1 MLDRLESLSHHG
13 YTLSHQM
20 SSSDIILTSRRVV
33 TPQGI
38 VPAAIHVRAGKIAAV
53 RAYDDVPAGAAV
65 EDLGELAVLPGIVD
79 THVHINEPGR
89 TEWEG
94 FETATRAAAAG
105 GVTTLI
111 EMPLNS
117 IPATTSAAAYREKC
131 AAARGKLHVDTGFWG
146 GVVPENAKNEAELRA
161 LYEAGAFGFKCF
173 LVPSGV
179 EEFPCVTERDL
190 SAALPTLAK
199 LGATLLVHA
208 ELPGP
213 IEAGLASIAGKNP
226 RSYATW
232 LKSRPR
238 DAENSAI
245 ALMIRLA
252 KEFRARVHIVHLSSA
267 DALAPLSA
275 AKSEGLPISVET
287 CPHYLYWSTKD
298 IGDGATQFK
307 CAPPIRE
314 EENRERLWGALRAGL
329 IDLVA
334 SDHSPCLPTMK
345 CGETGDFLRAWGGIS
360 SLQLSLPL
368 MWTLASARGSS
379 LADVARWMCAGP
391 ARLAGLAGRKGAIA
405 AGCDADFVVFDPET
419 KWRVNAEKLF
429 HRHKVTPYAGSELHG
444 AVRATWLRGKKI
456 YDGETFPAGPSGEI
470 LLRGVS

>member
-1 MLDRLESLSHHG
+1 MTAPDFILRSKRVI
-13 YTLSHQM
+13 
-20 SSSDIILTSRRVV
+20 SSK
-33 TPQGI
+33 GE
-38 VPAAIHVRAGKIAAV
+38 VPAAIHVHAGKIAAV
-53 RAYDDVPAGAAV
+53 RAYDDVPSGAAV
-65 EDLGELAVLPGIVD
+65 VDVGELALLPGIVD

-117 IPATTSAAAYREKC
+117 IPATTSAAAYREKY

-146 GVVPENAKNEAELRA
+146 GVVPKNAANARELCE
-161 LYEAGAFGFKCF
+161 LFEAGAFGFKCF

-190 SAALPTLAK
+190 RAALPTLAK

-213 IEAGLASIAGKNP
+213 IETALASIAGKNP
-226 RSYATW
+226 QSYATW

-267 DALAPLSA
+267 DALASLSA
-275 AKSEGLPISVET
+275 AKQEGLPITAET
-287 CPHYLYWSTKD
+287 CPHYLYWSAKE
-298 IGDGATQFK
+298 IADGATEFK

-334 SDHSPCLPTMK
+334 SDHSPCPPAMK
-345 CGETGDFLRAWGGIS
+345 CGDSGDFLRAWGGIS

-368 MWTLASARGSS
+368 MWTMASARGSS
-379 LADVARWMCAGP
+379 LADVAQWMCAGP
-391 ARLAGLAGRKGAIA
+391 ARVAGLTGRKGAIA
-405 AGCDADFVVFDPET
+405 AGCDADFVVFDAEAE
-419 KWRVNAEKLF
+419 WRVDTEKLF
-429 HRHKVTPYAGSELHG
+429 HRHKVTPYAGRELRG
-444 AVRATWLRGKKI
+444 AVRATWLRGKKVF
-456 YDGETFPAGPSGEI
+456 DGETFPAGPSGEI

>member
-1 MLDRLESLSHHG
+1 MGSTDTIVR
-13 YTLSHQM
+13 
-20 SSSDIILTSRRVV
+20 SRCVV
-33 TPQGI
+33 RPSG
-38 VPAAIHVRAGKIAAV
+38 VAPASIHVRAGKIAAV
-53 RAYDDVPAGAAV
+53 RAYDDVPSGPAV
-65 EDLGELAVLPGIVD
+65 EDVGELAVLPGVVD

-94 FETATRAAAAG
+94 FLTATRAAAAG

-117 IPATTSAAAYREKC
+117 IPATTSASAFREKC
-131 AAARGKLHVDTGFWG
+131 DAARGKLHVDTGFWG

-161 LYEAGAFGFKCF
+161 LSEAGAFGFKCF

-179 EEFPCVTERDL
+179 DEFPCVTERDL
-190 SAALPTLAK
+190 RAALPTLAK

-213 IEAGLASIAGKNP
+213 IETALASIAGKNP

-245 ALMIRLA
+245 ALVIRLA

-267 DALAPLSA
+267 DALESLSA
-275 AKSEGLPISVET
+275 AKRNGLPITVET
-287 CPHYLYWSTKD
+287 CPHYLYWSAKD
-298 IGDGATQFK
+298 IRDGATQFK

-314 EENRERLWGALRAGL
+314 EENRERLWSALRSGL

-334 SDHSPCLPTMK
+334 SDHSPCPPAMK
-345 CGETGDFLRAWGGIS
+345 CGESGDFLRAWGGIA

-368 MWTLASARGSS
+368 LWTMASARGFS
-379 LADVARWMCAGP
+379 LDKIAQWMCAGP

-405 AGCDADFVVFDPET
+405 AGCDADFVVFDAEA
-419 KWRVNAEKLF
+419 KWRVDAEKLF
-429 HRHKVTPYAGSELHG
+429 HRHKVTPYAGRELRG

-456 YDGETFPAGPSGEI
+456 YDGETFLAGPCGEI

>member
-1 MLDRLESLSHHG
+1 MAAPEF
-13 YTLSHQM
+13 
-20 SSSDIILTSRRVV
+20 ILRSKRVITSKGE
-33 TPQGI
+33 TA
-38 VPAAIHVRAGKIAAV
+38 AAIHVRAGKIHAV
-53 RAYDDVPAGAAV
+53 RAYDDVPAGAAL
-65 EDLGELAVLPGIVD
+65 EDVGELAVLPGVVD

-94 FETATRAAAAG
+94 FESATRAAAAG
-105 GVTTLI
+105 GVTTLV

-117 IPATTSAAAYREKC
+117 IPATTSGAAFREKC
-131 AAARGKLHVDTGFWG
+131 DAARGKLHVDTGFWG
-146 GVVPENAKNEAELRA
+146 GVVPENAKTEAELRA

-190 SAALPTLAK
+190 RAALPTLAK

-213 IEAGLASIAGKNP
+213 IETALASIAGKNP

-267 DALAPLSA
+267 DALESLSA
-275 AKSEGLPISVET
+275 AKVAGLPISVET
-287 CPHYLYWSTKD
+287 CPHYLYWSAKD

-314 EENRERLWGALRAGL
+314 EENRERLWGALRKGL
-329 IDLVA
+329 IDFVA
-334 SDHSPCLPTMK
+334 TDHSPCLPTMK

-368 MWTLASARGSS
+368 LWTMARTRGSS
-379 LADVARWMCAGP
+379 LVDVARWMCAGP
-391 ARLAGLAGRKGAIA
+391 ARLAGLEGRKGAIA
-405 AGCDADFVVFDPET
+405 TGCDADFVVFEPEA
-419 KWRVNAEKLF
+419 KWRVDAEKLF
-429 HRHKVTPYAGSELHG
+429 HRHKMTPYAGCELRG

-456 YDGETFPAGPSGEI
+456 YDGETFLAGPCGEI

>member
-1 MLDRLESLSHHG
+1 MTAPG
-13 YTLSHQM
+13 F
-20 SSSDIILTSRRVV
+20 ILRSKRVITSK
-33 TPQGI
+33 GEM
-38 VPAAIHVRAGKIAAV
+38 PAAIHVLAGKIHAV

-65 EDLGELAVLPGIVD
+65 EDVGELAVLPGIVD

-117 IPATTSAAAYREKC
+117 IPATTSVAAFRCKC
-131 AAARGKLHVDTGFWG
+131 DAARGQLFVDTGFWG

-179 EEFPCVTERDL
+179 EEFPCVAERDL
-190 SAALPTLAK
+190 RAALPTLAK
-199 LGATLLVHA
+199 LDATLLVHA

-213 IEAGLASIAGKNP
+213 IETALASIAGKNP

-238 DAENSAI
+238 DAEDSAI

-267 DALAPLSA
+267 DALASLNA
-275 AKSEGLPISVET
+275 AKQEGLPITVET
-287 CPHYLYWSTKD
+287 CPHYLYWSAKD

-314 EENRERLWGALRAGL
+314 EENRERLWGALRKGL
-329 IDLVA
+329 IDFVA
-334 SDHSPCLPTMK
+334 TDHSPCPPAMK
-345 CGETGDFLRAWGGIS
+345 CGDTGDFLRAWGGIA

-368 MWTLASARGSS
+368 LWTMASQRGCE
-379 LADVARWMCAGP
+379 LHHIVNWMCAGP

-405 AGCDADFVVFDPET
+405 AGCDADFVVFDAEA
-419 KWRVNAEKLF
+419 KWRVDAGKLF
-429 HRHKVTPYAGSELHG
+429 HRHKVTPYAGRELRG
-444 AVRATWLRGKKI
+444 AVRATWLRGKTI
-456 YDGETFPAGPSGEI
+456 YDGETFLAGPCGEI

>member
-1 MLDRLESLSHHG
+1 
-13 YTLSHQM
+13 M
-20 SSSDIILTSRRVV
+20 STTDIILRSRQVV
-33 TPQGI
+33 SPRG
-38 VPAAIHVRAGKIAAV
+38 VAPAAIHMRAGKIHAV
-53 RAYDDVPAGAAV
+53 RAYNDVPPGAAV
-65 EDLGELAVLPGIVD
+65 EDVGELAVLPGVVD

-105 GVTTLI
+105 GITTLI

-117 IPATTSAAAYREKC
+117 IPATTSASAFRDKC
-131 AAARGKLHVDTGFWG
+131 DAARGKLFVDTGFWG

-161 LYEAGAFGFKCF
+161 IYEAGAFGFKCF

-190 SAALPTLAK
+190 RTALPTLAK
-199 LGATLLVHA
+199 LGAILLVHA
-208 ELPGP
+208 ELPGL
-213 IEAGLASIAGKNP
+213 IEMALASIAGKNP
-226 RSYATW
+226 RRYATW

-238 DAENSAI
+238 DAETSAI

-252 KEFRARVHIVHLSSA
+252 KEFRAKVHIVHLSSA
-267 DALAPLSA
+267 DALASLSA
-275 AKSEGLPISVET
+275 AKKEGLPVSVET
-287 CPHYLYWSTKD
+287 CPHYLYWSAQD

-329 IDLVA
+329 IDFVA
-334 SDHSPCLPTMK
+334 SDHSPCPPEMK
-345 CGETGDFLRAWGGIS
+345 CGETGDFLRAWGGIA

-368 MWTLASARGSS
+368 VWTMASARGCG
-379 LADVARWMCAGP
+379 LDRVAQWMCVGP

-405 AGCDADFVVFDPET
+405 AGCDADFVVFDPEA
-419 KWRVNAEKLF
+419 KWRVDAEKLF
-429 HRHKVTPYAGSELHG
+429 HRHKVTPYAGRELRG
-444 AVRATWLRGKKI
+444 VVRATWLRGKKI
-456 YDGETFPAGPSGEI
+456 YDGQSFPAGACGKI
-470 LLRGVS
+470 LLRGGS

>member
-1 MLDRLESLSHHG
+1 MVRPSG
-13 YTLSHQM
+13 
-20 SSSDIILTSRRVV
+20 VA
-33 TPQGI
+33 
-38 VPAAIHVRAGKIAAV
+38 PASIHVRAGKIAAV
-53 RAYDDVPAGAAV
+53 RAYDDVPSGPAV
-65 EDLGELAVLPGIVD
+65 EDVGELAVLPGVVD

-94 FETATRAAAAG
+94 FLTATRGAAAG
-105 GVTTLI
+105 GVTTLV

-117 IPATTSAAAYREKC
+117 IPATTSASAFREKC
-131 AAARGKLHVDTGFWG
+131 DAARGKLHVDTGFWG

-161 LYEAGAFGFKCF
+161 LSEAGAFGFKCF

-179 EEFPCVTERDL
+179 DEFPCVTERDL
-190 SAALPTLAK
+190 RAALPTLAK

-213 IEAGLASIAGKNP
+213 IETALASIAGKNP

-245 ALMIRLA
+245 ALVIRLA

-267 DALAPLSA
+267 DALESLSA
-275 AKSEGLPISVET
+275 AKRNGLPITVET
-287 CPHYLYWSTKD
+287 CPHYLYWSAKD
-298 IGDGATQFK
+298 IRDGATQFK

-314 EENRERLWGALRAGL
+314 EENRERLWSALRSGL
-329 IDLVA
+329 IELVA
-334 SDHSPCLPTMK
+334 SDHSPCPPALK
-345 CGETGDFLRAWGGIS
+345 CGESGDFLRAWGGIA

-368 MWTLASARGSS
+368 LWTMASARGFS
-379 LADVARWMCAGP
+379 LDKIAQWMCAGP
-391 ARLAGLAGRKGAIA
+391 ARLAGLARRKGAIA
-405 AGCDADFVVFDPET
+405 AGCDADFVVFDADAT
-419 KWRVNAEKLF
+419 SRVDAEKLF
-429 HRHKVTPYAGSELHG
+429 HRHKVTPYAGRELRG

>member
-1 MLDRLESLSHHG
+1 
-13 YTLSHQM
+13 
-20 SSSDIILTSRRVV
+20 VV
-33 TPQGI
+33 TPSGE
-38 VPAAIHVRAGKIAAV
+38 VPATIHVRAGKIANV
-53 RAYDDVPAGAAV
+53 RAYDDVPAGAAL
-65 EDLGELAVLPGIVD
+65 EDVGELAVLPGVVD

-94 FETATRAAAAG
+94 FLTATRAAAAG

-117 IPATTSAAAYREKC
+117 IPATTSVSAFREKC
-131 AAARGKLHVDTGFWG
+131 DAARGQLHVDTGFWG
-146 GVVPENAKNEAELRA
+146 GVVPENAKKEAELRA

-179 EEFPCVTERDL
+179 DEFPCVTERDL
-190 SAALPTLAK
+190 RAALPTLAK

-213 IEAGLASIAGKNP
+213 IETALASVAGRDP
-226 RSYATW
+226 RKYSTW

-267 DALAPLSA
+267 DALESLRT
-275 AKSEGLPISVET
+275 AKKDGLPVTVET
-287 CPHYLYWSTKD
+287 CPHYLYWSAKD

-334 SDHSPCLPTMK
+334 SDHSPCPPAMK
-345 CGETGDFLRAWGGIS
+345 CGDTGDFLRAWGGIA

-368 MWTLASARGSS
+368 LWTMASARGFS
-379 LADVARWMCAGP
+379 LADVARWLCAGP
-391 ARLAGLAGRKGAIA
+391 AQLAGLAGRKGAIA
-405 AGCDADFVVFDPET
+405 AGCDADFVVFNLEA
-419 KWRVNAEKLF
+419 KSRVDAEKLF
-429 HRHKVTPYAGSELHG
+429 HRHKVTPYAGRELRG

-456 YDGETFPAGPSGEI
+456 YDGETFPAGPCGEI

>member
-1 MLDRLESLSHHG
+1 MTAPDF
-13 YTLSHQM
+13 
-20 SSSDIILTSRRVV
+20 ILRSKRVITSK
-33 TPQGI
+33 GEM
-38 VPAAIHVRAGKIAAV
+38 AATIHVRAGKIHAV
-53 RAYDDVPAGAAV
+53 RGYDDVPPGAAV
-65 EDLGELAVLPGIVD
+65 EDVGELAVLPGIVD

-89 TEWEG
+89 AEWEG

-105 GVTTLI
+105 GVTTLV

-117 IPATTSAAAYREKC
+117 IPATTSASAFRDKC
-131 AAARGKLHVDTGFWG
+131 DATRGKLHVDTGFWG
-146 GVVPENAKNEAELRA
+146 GVVPENTKNEAELRA
-161 LYEAGAFGFKCF
+161 IYEAGAFGFKCF

-190 SAALPTLAK
+190 RAALPTLAK

-208 ELPGP
+208 ELLGS
-213 IEAGLASIAGKNP
+213 IETALASIAGKNP
-226 RSYATW
+226 QKYATW

-245 ALMIRLA
+245 ARMIRLA
-252 KEFRARVHIVHLSSA
+252 EEFRAKVHIVHLSSA
-267 DALAPLSA
+267 EALPLLRSA
-275 AKSEGLPISVET
+275 KDDGTDITVET
-287 CPHYLYWSTKD
+287 CPHYLYWSAKD

-345 CGETGDFLRAWGGIS
+345 CGDTGDFLRAWGGIA

-368 MWTLASARGSS
+368 VWTMASERGCG
-379 LADVARWMCAGP
+379 LDNVAQWMCAGP

-405 AGCDADFVVFDPET
+405 AGCDADFVVFDPEA
-419 KWRVNAEKLF
+419 KWRVDAEKLF
-429 HRHKVTPYAGSELHG
+429 HRHKVTPYAGRELHG
-444 AVRATWLRGKKI
+444 AVRATWLRGKTI
-456 YDGETFPAGPSGEI
+456 YDGRSFPAAACGKI

>member
-1 MLDRLESLSHHG
+1 MTAPDF
-13 YTLSHQM
+13 
-20 SSSDIILTSRRVV
+20 ILRSKRVITSK
-33 TPQGI
+33 GEM
-38 VPAAIHVRAGKIAAV
+38 AATIHVRAGKIAAV

-65 EDLGELAVLPGIVD
+65 EVVGELAVLPGIVD

-89 TEWEG
+89 AEWEG
-94 FETATRAAAAG
+94 FATATRAAAAG

-117 IPATTSAAAYREKC
+117 IPATTSASAFREKC
-131 AAARGKLHVDTGFWG
+131 NATRGKLHVDTGFWG
-146 GVVPENAKNEAELRA
+146 GVVPKNAADAGELRE
-161 LYEAGAFGFKCF
+161 LFEVGAFGFKCF

-190 SAALPTLAK
+190 RAALPTLAK
-199 LGATLLVHA
+199 LDATLLVHA

-213 IEAGLASIAGKNP
+213 IETALASIAGKNP

-252 KEFRARVHIVHLSSA
+252 KEFRARVHIVHLSSS
-267 DALAPLSA
+267 DALESLSA
-275 AKSEGLPISVET
+275 AKTADLPITVET
-287 CPHYLYWSTKD
+287 CPHYLYWSATD
-298 IGDGATQFK
+298 IADGATQFK

-314 EENRERLWGALRAGL
+314 EENRERLWGALRKGL
-329 IDLVA
+329 IDFVVT
-334 SDHSPCLPTMK
+334 DHSPCPPAMK
-345 CGETGDFLRAWGGIS
+345 CGESGDFLRAWGGIA

-368 MWTLASARGSS
+368 LWTMASERGCS
-379 LADVARWMCAGP
+379 LADVAQWMCAGP
-391 ARLAGLAGRKGAIA
+391 ARLAGLAGRKGAMA
-405 AGCDADFVVFDPET
+405 AGCDADFVVFDPEA
-419 KWRVNAEKLF
+419 KWRVDAAKLF
-429 HRHKVTPYAGSELHG
+429 HRHQVTPYAGRELRG

-456 YDGETFPAGPSGEI
+456 FDGETFPAGPCGEI

>member
-1 MLDRLESLSHHG
+1 
-13 YTLSHQM
+13 M
-20 SSSDIILTSRRVV
+20 SFSDILLRSRRVV
-33 TPQGI
+33 TPRGI

-53 RAYDDVPAGAAV
+53 RAYDDVPTGAAV
-65 EDLGELAVLPGIVD
+65 QDVGELAVLPGIVD

-94 FETATRAAAAG
+94 FATATRAAAAG
-105 GVTTLI
+105 GVTTLV

-117 IPATTSAAAYREKC
+117 IPATTSASALREKC
-131 AAARGKLHVDTGFWG
+131 DAARGQLFVDTGFWG
-146 GVVPENAKNEAELRA
+146 GIVPDNAKNEAELRA

-190 SAALPTLAK
+190 RAALPTLAK

-213 IEAGLASIAGKNP
+213 IETALASIAGKNP

-232 LKSRPR
+232 LNSRPR

-252 KEFRARVHIVHLSSA
+252 KEFRAKVHIVHLSSA
-267 DALAPLSA
+267 DALASLSA
-275 AKSEGLPISVET
+275 AKKEGLPISVET
-287 CPHYLYWSTKD
+287 CLHYLYWSAQE
-298 IGDGATQFK
+298 IGDGATEFK

-314 EENRERLWGALRAGL
+314 EENRERLWAALRAGL
-329 IDLVA
+329 IDFVA
-334 SDHSPCLPTMK
+334 SDHSPCPPTMK
-345 CGETGDFLRAWGGIS
+345 CSDSGDFLRAWGGIA

-368 MWTLASARGSS
+368 MWTLAGARGFS
-379 LADVARWMCAGP
+379 LADVAQWMCAGP
-391 ARLAGLAGRKGAIA
+391 ARLAGLDGRKGAIA
-405 AGCDADFVVFDPET
+405 AGCDADFVVFDPEAT
-419 KWRVNAEKLF
+419 WRVDAEQLF
-429 HRHKVTPYAGSELHG
+429 HRHKVTPYAGRELRG

-456 YDGETFPAGPSGEI
+456 YDGETFPAGPCGEI

>member
-1 MLDRLESLSHHG
+1 
-13 YTLSHQM
+13 M

-38 VPAAIHVRAGKIAAV
+38 VPAAIHVHAGKIAAV
-53 RAYDDVPAGAAV
+53 RGYDDVPAGARV
-65 EDLGELAVLPGIVD
+65 EDVGELAVLPGIVD

-117 IPATTSAAAYREKC
+117 IPATTSAAAFREKC
-131 AAARGKLHVDTGFWG
+131 DAARGKLFVDTGFWG
-146 GVVPENAKNEAELRA
+146 GVVPANAANTKELRQ
-161 LYEAGAFGFKCF
+161 LFEAGAFGFKCF

-190 SAALPTLAK
+190 RVALPTLVR
-199 LGATLLVHA
+199 LGGALLVHA

-213 IEAGLASIAGKNP
+213 IETALASIAGKNP

-232 LKSRPR
+232 LKSLPR

-245 ALMIRLA
+245 ALMICLA
-252 KEFRARVHIVHLSSA
+252 KEFRVKVHIVHLSSA
-267 DALAPLSA
+267 DALASLSA
-275 AKSEGLPISVET
+275 AKKDGLPITVET
-287 CPHYLYWSTKD
+287 CPHYLYWSAKD

-345 CGETGDFLRAWGGIS
+345 CGETGDFLRAWGGIA

-368 MWTLASARGSS
+368 VWTMASARGCG
-379 LADVARWMCAGP
+379 LENVAQWMCAGP
-391 ARLAGLAGRKGAIA
+391 ARLAGLDGRKGAIA
-405 AGCDADFVVFDPET
+405 AGCDADFVVFDPEA
-419 KWRVNAEKLF
+419 KWRVDAEKLF
-429 HRHKVTPYAGSELHG
+429 HRHKVTPYAGRELRG
-444 AVRATWLRGKKI
+444 AVHTTWLRGKKI
-456 YDGETFPAGPSGEI
+456 YDGRSFPAGPCGEI

>member
-1 MLDRLESLSHHG
+1 
-13 YTLSHQM
+13 
-20 SSSDIILTSRRVV
+20 VA
-33 TPQGI
+33 
-38 VPAAIHVRAGKIAAV
+38 PASIHVRAGKIAAV
-53 RAYDDVPAGAAV
+53 RAYDDVPSGPAV
-65 EDLGELAVLPGIVD
+65 EDVGELAVLPGVVD

-94 FETATRAAAAG
+94 FLTATRAAAAG

-117 IPATTSAAAYREKC
+117 IPATTSASAFREKC
-131 AAARGKLHVDTGFWG
+131 DAARGKLHVDTGFWG

-161 LYEAGAFGFKCF
+161 LSEAGAFGFKCF

-179 EEFPCVTERDL
+179 DEFPCVTERDL
-190 SAALPTLAK
+190 RAALPTLAK

-213 IEAGLASIAGKNP
+213 IETALASIAGKNP

-245 ALMIRLA
+245 ALVIRLA

-267 DALAPLSA
+267 DALESLSA
-275 AKSEGLPISVET
+275 AKRNGLPITVET
-287 CPHYLYWSTKD
+287 CPHYLYWSAKD
-298 IGDGATQFK
+298 IRDGATQFK

-314 EENRERLWGALRAGL
+314 EENRERLWSALRSGL

-334 SDHSPCLPTMK
+334 SDHSPCPPAMK
-345 CGETGDFLRAWGGIS
+345 CGESGDFLRAWGGIA

-368 MWTLASARGSS
+368 LWTMASARGFS
-379 LADVARWMCAGP
+379 LDKIAQWMCAGP

-405 AGCDADFVVFDPET
+405 AGCDADFVVFDAEA
-419 KWRVNAEKLF
+419 KWRVDAEKLF
-429 HRHKVTPYAGSELHG
+429 HRHKVTPYAGRELRG

-456 YDGETFPAGPSGEI
+456 YDGETFLAGPCGEI